1 MRSLDIAV
9 IIAYFA
15 AVIAVGLLLAGRQRD
30 ASDYFLGH
38 RGLPWWALMF
48 SVVATETS
56 ALTVISVP
64 GLAARGNLTFLQI
77 AFGYLVGRIG
87 VATLLLPGYFEGTQD
102 TAYQRLEHR
111 FGQAA
116 RRTASGVFLFTRALA
131 DCVRIFATAIPLA
144 IITHWSLTA
153 GIIAIGFVTLVYTW
167 VGGLRAVV
175 WVDVIQLGVYLLG
188 GIATLIVATHLAGG
202 VAAFS
207 RAWDTGKLTAFDFGL
222 SFTKTYTFWG
232 GVIGGALLSA
242 ASHGTDHLIV
252 QRLLAARNL
261 KDAQRALVGSGV
273 FIILQFA
280 LFLLV
285 GTSLWLAGA
294 DHPGMR
300 GDALYPTFVITQL
313 PAGLAGLVVAG
324 ILAAAMSSHASAVNS
339 LASASTHDFYA
350 PLTGRQDPARL
361 LWVGRWLTLL
371 WTAVLVAGA
380 MAFRNQNTPVV
391 QLALSIASV
400 TYGSLL
406 GTYVLGGL
414 WARARPAPGAPLPRA
429 VTGRADPALRGRA
442 DGPPASMKP
451 GGAAASAAVLGETA
465 RRAATQ
471 AGIDLPAER
480 AVVAAAGAGRTQE
493 RAELE
498 AALIHAGLARHVRV
512 MADGEV
518 ALSTA
523 FPDGTGILVNAG
535 TGSIA
540 YARDPGGQVHR
551 VGGYGWQLGDEG
563 GGYWLGRRALDG
575 AARAQDG
582 RGEGST
588 LLARLL
594 GALGLQTFDDLVRWT
609 ATATPAQVAALA
621 PHVLNAAGDGEVV
634 AQCAVEDAAREL
646 VALVVALERHYPGT
660 APVSVAMAGGLL
672 VAHSP
677 LADAFRTR
685 LAAQSK
691 RARLVNTPVD
701 TPVRALPLARRM
713 T

>member
-202 VAAFS
+202 VAAFG
-207 RAWDTGKLTAFDFGL
+207 RAWDAGKLTAIDPDL
-222 SFTKTYTFWG
+222 SFTRTYTFWG

-252 QRLLAARNL
+252 QRLLAARCL
-261 KDAQRALVGSGV
+261 RDAQRALIGSGV
-273 FIILQFA
+273 FIIVQFA

-294 DHPGMR
+294 DHAAMR
-300 GDALYPTFVITQL
+300 SDAIYPTFVKTQL
-313 PAGLAGLVVAG
+313 PEGLAGLVLAG

-339 LASASTHDFYA
+339 LASASTHDFYR
-350 PLTGRQDPARL
+350 PLTRRQDPARL

-406 GTYVLGGL
+406 GTYVLGGM
-414 WARARPAPGAPLPRA
+414 WQRARQIDVIIGIVVSVLLMTPVVLGAVIPHFPMRWLPGLAWPWYVPLGTAATVAGGMLSSA
-429 VTGRADPALRGRA
+429 VRRADAP
-442 DGPPASMKP
+442 
-451 GGAAASAAVLGETA
+451 AASA
-465 RRAATQ
+465 
-471 AGIDLPAER
+471 
-480 AVVAAAGAGRTQE
+480 
-493 RAELE
+493 
-498 AALIHAGLARHVRV
+498 
-512 MADGEV
+512 
-518 ALSTA
+518 
-523 FPDGTGILVNAG
+523 
-535 TGSIA
+535 
-540 YARDPGGQVHR
+540 
-551 VGGYGWQLGDEG
+551 
-563 GGYWLGRRALDG
+563 
-575 AARAQDG
+575 
-582 RGEGST
+582 
-588 LLARLL
+588 
-594 GALGLQTFDDLVRWT
+594 
-609 ATATPAQVAALA
+609 
-621 PHVLNAAGDGEVV
+621 
-634 AQCAVEDAAREL
+634 
-646 VALVVALERHYPGT
+646 
-660 APVSVAMAGGLL
+660 
-672 VAHSP
+672 
-677 LADAFRTR
+677 
-685 LAAQSK
+685 
-691 RARLVNTPVD
+691 
-701 TPVRALPLARRM
+701 
-713 T
+713 

>member
-144 IITHWSLTA
+144 IITHWSLTE

-202 VAAFS
+202 IDAFG
-207 RAWDTGKLTAFDFGL
+207 RAWDAGKLTAIDLDL

-300 GDALYPTFVITQL
+300 GDAIYPTFIITQL

-350 PLTGRQDPARL
+350 PLTGRQDPEQL
-361 LWVGRWLTLL
+361 LRVGRWLTLL

-380 MAFRNQNTPVV
+380 IAFRDQNTPVV
-391 QLALSIASV
+391 QLALSIVSL
-400 TYGSLL
+400 TYGALL
-406 GTYVLGGL
+406 GTYILGGAWPRARQADVIVALTVSIVVMSPIVLGAVIPHFPVRWLPGL
-414 WARARPAPGAPLPRA
+414 AWPWYVPLGTA
-429 VTGRADPALRGRA
+429 VTV
-442 DGPPASMKP
+442 
-451 GGAAASAAVLGETA
+451 AVGMLSSLVGE
-465 RRAATQ
+465 
-471 AGIDLPAER
+471 AE
-480 AVVAAAGAGRTQE
+480 GRT
-493 RAELE
+493 
-498 AALIHAGLARHVRV
+498 
-512 MADGEV
+512 
-518 ALSTA
+518 
-523 FPDGTGILVNAG
+523 
-535 TGSIA
+535 
-540 YARDPGGQVHR
+540 GGQNA
-551 VGGYGWQLGDEG
+551 VG
-563 GGYWLGRRALDG
+563 
-575 AARAQDG
+575 
-582 RGEGST
+582 
-588 LLARLL
+588 
-594 GALGLQTFDDLVRWT
+594 
-609 ATATPAQVAALA
+609 
-621 PHVLNAAGDGEVV
+621 
-634 AQCAVEDAAREL
+634 
-646 VALVVALERHYPGT
+646 
-660 APVSVAMAGGLL
+660 
-672 VAHSP
+672 
-677 LADAFRTR
+677 
-685 LAAQSK
+685 
-691 RARLVNTPVD
+691 
-701 TPVRALPLARRM
+701 
-713 T
+713 

>member
-1 MRSLDIAV
+1 MRPLDIAV

-77 AFGYLVGRIG
+77 AFGYLVGRVG
-87 VATLLLPGYFEGTQD
+87 VAALLLPGYFEGTQD

-111 FGQAA
+111 FGPAA
-116 RRTASGVFLFTRALA
+116 RRTASGVFLLTRALA

-144 IITHWSLTA
+144 IVTHWSLTA

-175 WVDVIQLGVYLLG
+175 WVDVIQLAVYLLG

-202 VAAFS
+202 VAAFD
-207 RAWDTGKLTAFDFGL
+207 RAWEAGKLTAIDFNL

-261 KDAQRALVGSGV
+261 KDAQRALIGSGV

-300 GDALYPTFVITQL
+300 GDAIYPTFIITQL

-350 PLTGRQDPARL
+350 PLTGRQDPEQL
-361 LWVGRWLTLL
+361 LRVGRWLTLV
-371 WTAVLVAGA
+371 WTTILVAGA
-380 MAFRNQNTPVV
+380 IAFRDQNTPVV
-391 QLALSIASV
+391 QLALSIASL
-400 TYGSLL
+400 TYGALL
-406 GTYVLGGL
+406 GTYILGGAWPRARQRDVIIALIVSIVIMSPIVLG
-414 WARARPAPGAPLPRA
+414 AVIPYFPLRW
-429 VTGRADPALRGRA
+429 
-442 DGPPASMKP
+442 
-451 GGAAASAAVLGETA
+451 
-465 RRAATQ
+465 
-471 AGIDLPAER
+471 LP
-480 AVVAAAGAGRTQE
+480 
-493 RAELE
+493 
-498 AALIHAGLARHVRV
+498 GLAWPWYVP
-512 MADGEV
+512 
-518 ALSTA
+518 L
-523 FPDGTGILVNAG
+523 GTGITVVVGMVSSFGWKDG
-535 TGSIA
+535 TT
-540 YARDPGGQVHR
+540 
-551 VGGYGWQLGDEG
+551 E
-563 GGYWLGRRALDG
+563 RR
-575 AARAQDG
+575 
-582 RGEGST
+582 S
-588 LLARLL
+588 
-594 GALGLQTFDDLVRWT
+594 VS
-609 ATATPAQVAALA
+609 
-621 PHVLNAAGDGEVV
+621 
-634 AQCAVEDAAREL
+634 AV
-646 VALVVALERHYPGT
+646 
-660 APVSVAMAGGLL
+660 
-672 VAHSP
+672 
-677 LADAFRTR
+677 
-685 LAAQSK
+685 
-691 RARLVNTPVD
+691 
-701 TPVRALPLARRM
+701 
-713 T
+713 

>member
-1 MRSLDIAV
+1 MRPLDIAV
-9 IIAYFA
+9 ILAYFA

-77 AFGYLVGRIG
+77 AFGYLVGRVG
-87 VATLLLPGYFEGTQD
+87 VAALLLPGYFEGTQD

-111 FGQAA
+111 FGPAA
-116 RRTASGVFLFTRALA
+116 RRTASGVFLLTRALA

-144 IITHWSLTA
+144 IVTHWSLTV

-202 VAAFS
+202 VAAFD
-207 RAWDTGKLTAFDFGL
+207 RAWEAGKLTAIDFDL

-232 GVIGGALLSA
+232 GVIGGGLLSA

-261 KDAQRALVGSGV
+261 KDAQRALIGSGI

-300 GDALYPTFVITQL
+300 GDAIYPTFIITQL

-350 PLTGRQDPARL
+350 PLTGRQDPEQL
-361 LWVGRWLTLL
+361 LRVGRWLTLV
-371 WTAVLVAGA
+371 WTTILVAGA
-380 MAFRNQNTPVV
+380 IAFRDQNTPVV
-391 QLALSIASV
+391 QLALSIASL
-400 TYGSLL
+400 TYGALL
-406 GTYVLGGL
+406 GTYILGGAWPRARQRDVIIALIVSILIMSPIVLG
-414 WARARPAPGAPLPRA
+414 
-429 VTGRADPALRGRA
+429 
-442 DGPPASMKP
+442 
-451 GGAAASAAVLGETA
+451 AVLPHFPLRWLPGLAWPWYVPLGTA
-465 RRAATQ
+465 ITV
-471 AGIDLPAER
+471 
-480 AVVAAAGAGRTQE
+480 AVGMLSSFVGRSDGLMAGR
-493 RAELE
+493 
-498 AALIHAGLARHVRV
+498 
-512 MADGEV
+512 
-518 ALSTA
+518 
-523 FPDGTGILVNAG
+523 P
-535 TGSIA
+535 
-540 YARDPGGQVHR
+540 
-551 VGGYGWQLGDEG
+551 
-563 GGYWLGRRALDG
+563 
-575 AARAQDG
+575 
-582 RGEGST
+582 
-588 LLARLL
+588 
-594 GALGLQTFDDLVRWT
+594 
-609 ATATPAQVAALA
+609 QVAA
-621 PHVLNAAGDGEVV
+621 
-634 AQCAVEDAAREL
+634 
-646 VALVVALERHYPGT
+646 
-660 APVSVAMAGGLL
+660 
-672 VAHSP
+672 
-677 LADAFRTR
+677 
-685 LAAQSK
+685 
-691 RARLVNTPVD
+691 
-701 TPVRALPLARRM
+701 
-713 T
+713 